1 MACGTT
7 ATMAG
12 LTTGLRYAVC
22 YTDSRRRNRR
32 RIFRQFTRAARFA
45 RKLRMGSDPTIKTV
59 VSK

>member
-1 MACGTT
+1 
-7 ATMAG
+7 MAG